1 MSKLQPVRG
10 TRDLLGEDM
19 RRFRHVVA
27 VFEEIAEAW
36 AFEPIATPVFEFTQV
51 FARTLGEASDVVT
64 KEMYSF
70 EDRSG
75 DSLTLRP
82 EYTAG
87 IARAW
92 LSGGL
97 ASRGLGRFYAH
108 GPIFRHERPQ
118 KGRYRQFHQLDVEI
132 IGSDS
137 PLADAELIAL
147 ADALLDRLGLAEG
160 ITLHLNTLGD
170 PESRA
175 RYRAAL
181 VSYFSERRDRLSED
195 SRARLERNPLR
206 ILDSKDECDRALLP
220 DAPRLEEF
228 LSEDARRFFDRVK
241 EELERLGIAYREDP
255 HLVRGL
261 DYYTHT
267 AFEFITD
274 RLGAQGTVLGGGRY
288 DGLIEQMGGTPT
300 PGVGWA
306 AGIERLAMLIAE
318 PPPLPPSVALVPI
331 GAAAEGRV
339 LALARD
345 LRRAGVRTV
354 FDYRGSLKKRMT
366 RAART
371 GAAIAVIFGEDEIA
385 AGRFTLKRLASGEQ
399 RPVPVEGL
407 VPELKRELQ
416 AVADERRADER
427 R

>member
-19 RRFRHVVA
+19 RRFRHVIA
-27 VFEEIAEAW
+27 VFEELAEIW
-36 AFEPIATPVFEFTQV
+36 AFEPIATPIFEFTHV

-97 ASRGLGRFYAH
+97 ASQGLGRFYAH

-147 ADALLDRLGLAEG
+147 AAELLDRLGLGSE
-160 ITLHLNTLGD
+160 ITLHLNSLGD
-170 PESRA
+170 PESRL
-175 RYRAAL
+175 RYREAL
-181 VSYFSERRDRLSED
+181 VSYFSAHRDRLSED
-195 SRARLERNPLR
+195 SRTRLERNPLR
-206 ILDSKDECDRALLP
+206 ILDSKDERDRALLAN
-220 DAPRLEEF
+220 APRLDEF
-228 LSEDARRFFDRVK
+228 LSADARRFFAGVK
-241 EELERLGIAYREDP
+241 GELDRLGISYVEDP

-318 PPPLPPSVALVPI
+318 PPAPPPPVALIPI
-331 GAAAEGRV
+331 GERAEERV
-339 LALARD
+339 LGLARE
-345 LRRAGVRTV
+345 LRRAGIRAI

-366 RAART
+366 RAARA
-371 GAAIAVIFGEDEIA
+371 GAAFAVIFGEDEIA
-385 AGRFTLKRLASGEQ
+385 AGRYALKDLASGEQ
-399 RPVPVEGL
+399 RAVMADAL
-407 VPELKRELQ
+407 VAELNEPC
-416 AVADERRADER
+416 DEAPAEER
-427 R
+427 